1 MHLSSNHSSITQ
13 RVRKMATLKFTDQHE
28 WLSIEDDIAC
38 VGITGYAQEQLG
50 DVVFVELPETGAEFT
65 RGDEAA
71 VVESVKAA
79 AEVYAPA
86 TGDITETNKD
96 LEGSPEL
103 VNSDPQGTGWFFKM
117 RLSDLSETDA
127 MMDEQSYKD
136 FVAKLE

>member
-1 MHLSSNHSSITQ
+1 
-13 RVRKMATLKFTDQHE
+13 MATLKFTDQHE

-103 VNSDPQGTGWFFKM
+103 VNRDPQGTGWFFKM
-117 RLSDLSETDA
+117 RLSDLSETEA
-127 MMDEQSYKD
+127 MMDEQNYAD

>member
-1 MHLSSNHSSITQ
+1 
-13 RVRKMATLKFTDQHE
+13 MATLKFTDQHE

-38 VGITGYAQEQLG
+38 VGITGYAQGQLG
-50 DVVFVELPETGAEFT
+50 DVVFVELPDTGAEFKQ
-65 RGDEAA
+65 GDEAA

-86 TGDITETNKD
+86 TGGITEKNKD
-96 LEGSPEL
+96 LEGNPEL
-103 VNSDPQGTGWFFKM
+103 VNSDPHGSGWFFKM

-136 FVAKLE
+136 FVATLE

>member
-1 MHLSSNHSSITQ
+1 
-13 RVRKMATLKFTDQHE
+13 MATLKFTDQHE

-50 DVVFVELPETGAEFT
+50 DVVFVELPETGAEFS

-136 FVAKLE
+136 FVASLE

>member
-1 MHLSSNHSSITQ
+1 M
-13 RVRKMATLKFTDQHE
+13 VTLKFTDQHE

-136 FVAKLE
+136 FVASLE

>member
-1 MHLSSNHSSITQ
+1 
-13 RVRKMATLKFTDQHE
+13 MATLKFTDQHE
-28 WLSIEDDIAC
+28 WLSIEDDIARI
-38 VGITGYAQEQLG
+38 GITDYAQGQLG
-50 DVVFVELPETGAEFT
+50 DVVFVELPDTGTEFKQ
-65 RGDEAA
+65 GDEAA

-86 TGDITETNKD
+86 AGDITETNVD

-117 RLSDLSETDA
+117 KLSDLSETDA

-136 FVAKLE
+136 FVATLE

>member
-1 MHLSSNHSSITQ
+1 
-13 RVRKMATLKFTDQHE
+13 MATLKYTDQHE
-28 WLSIEDDIAC
+28 WLSIEDDVAC

-50 DVVFVELPETGAEFT
+50 DVVFIELPETGAKFAQ
-65 RGDEAA
+65 GDEAA

-96 LEGSPEL
+96 LQDSPEL
-103 VNSDPQGTGWFFKM
+103 VNSDPQGAGWFFKM
-117 RLSDLSETDA
+117 RLSDLSQTDV

-136 FVAKLE
+136 FVATLE

>member
-1 MHLSSNHSSITQ
+1 
-13 RVRKMATLKFTDQHE
+13 MATLKFTDQHE
-28 WLSIEDDIAC
+28 WLSIEEDVAC

-65 RGDEAA
+65 QGDEAA

-103 VNSDPQGTGWFFKM
+103 VNVIRKVPAGFS
-117 RLSDLSETDA
+117 
-127 MMDEQSYKD
+127 
-136 FVAKLE
+136 KLGFLISQRPTP

>member
-1 MHLSSNHSSITQ
+1 
-13 RVRKMATLKFTDQHE
+13 MATLKFTDQHE

-136 FVAKLE
+136 FVATLE

>member
-1 MHLSSNHSSITQ
+1 
-13 RVRKMATLKFTDQHE
+13 MAALKFTDQHE

-79 AEVYAPA
+79 AEVYAPV

-117 RLSDLSETDA
+117 KLSDLSETDA

-136 FVAKLE
+136 FVATLG

>member
-1 MHLSSNHSSITQ
+1 
-13 RVRKMATLKFTDQHE
+13 MATLKFTDQHE
-28 WLSIEDDIAC
+28 WLAIEDGIAR
-38 VGITGYAQEQLG
+38 VGITGYAQGQLG
-50 DVVFVELPETGAEFT
+50 DVVFVELPDAGAEFKQ
-65 RGDEAA
+65 GDEAA

-86 TGDITETNKD
+86 TGNITETNKN

-103 VNSDPQGTGWFFKM
+103 VNNDPHGAGWFFKM
-117 RLSDLSETDA
+117 RLSDLSEMDG

>member
-1 MHLSSNHSSITQ
+1 
-13 RVRKMATLKFTDQHE
+13 MAALKFTDQHE

-50 DVVFVELPETGAEFT
+50 DVVFVELPETGAEFS

-103 VNSDPQGTGWFFKM
+103 VNNDPQGAGWFFKI

-136 FVAKLE
+136 FVATLE

>member
-1 MHLSSNHSSITQ
+1 
-13 RVRKMATLKFTDQHE
+13 MATLKFTDQHE

-50 DVVFVELPETGAEFT
+50 DVVFVELPETGAEFS

-86 TGDITETNKD
+86 TGDITETNED

-136 FVAKLE
+136 FVATLG

>member
-1 MHLSSNHSSITQ
+1 
-13 RVRKMATLKFTDQHE
+13 MAALKFTDQHE

-50 DVVFVELPETGAEFT
+50 DVVFVELPETGAEFS

-86 TGDITETNKD
+86 TGDI
-96 LEGSPEL
+96 
-103 VNSDPQGTGWFFKM
+103 FKC
-117 RLSDLSETDA
+117 
-127 MMDEQSYKD
+127 
-136 FVAKLE
+136 

>member
-1 MHLSSNHSSITQ
+1 
-13 RVRKMATLKFTDQHE
+13 MATLKFTDQHE

-136 FVAKLE
+136 FVASLE

>member
-1 MHLSSNHSSITQ
+1 
-13 RVRKMATLKFTDQHE
+13 MATLKFTDQHE

-50 DVVFVELPETGAEFT
+50 DVVFVELPETGAEFS

>member
-1 MHLSSNHSSITQ
+1 
-13 RVRKMATLKFTDQHE
+13 MATLKFTDQHE
-28 WLSIEDDIAC
+28 WLSIEDNIAC

-136 FVAKLE
+136 FVASLE